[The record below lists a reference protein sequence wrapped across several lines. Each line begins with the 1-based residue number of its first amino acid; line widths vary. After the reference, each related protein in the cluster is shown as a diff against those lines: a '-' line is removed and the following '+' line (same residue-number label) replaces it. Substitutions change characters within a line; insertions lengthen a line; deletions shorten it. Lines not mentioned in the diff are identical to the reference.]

1 MKQRLGI
8 AIALLGN
15 PKVIILDEPING
27 LDPIGVIEIR
37 NLVTDLCKM
46 KNITF
51 LISSHN
57 LPELYQVAAH
67 YFFID
72 NGKIVKSIGLKEL
85 GNESLEDYFLS
96 LTGGKKMND
105 LIKADIYKMT
115 KSPLIKIIF
124 VLSILSAGLM
134 LLFAHSISTGDID
147 IQNIGILS
155 LFADSQ
161 IFTLLG
167 CIIIGTFLCSDF
179 EYKIIENAVSSGHS
193 RAAVVFS
200 KMISLIILIVFLTLP
215 YIAAAIFLG
224 STSLELSVYMPT
236 AYLTFLGPILGLNDT
251 TKNVMEYTPFR
262 VNYTQLAS
270 NFELINLLKPL
281 SIGIIFL
288 IIFTFLSVLAF
299 RKSEIT

>member
-1 MKQRLGI
+1 
-8 AIALLGN
+8 
-15 PKVIILDEPING
+15 
-27 LDPIGVIEIR
+27 
-37 NLVTDLCKM
+37 
-46 KNITF
+46 
-51 LISSHN
+51 
-57 LPELYQVAAH
+57 
-67 YFFID
+67 
-72 NGKIVKSIGLKEL
+72 
-85 GNESLEDYFLS
+85 
-96 LTGGKKMND
+96 MND

-147 IQNIGILS
+147 IQNTGILS

-200 KMISLIILIVFLTLP
+200 KMISLVILIVFLTLP
-215 YIAAAIFLG
+215 YIAAAIFSG

-236 AYLTFLGPILGLNDT
+236 AYLTILDFAAAGTDKINIMAFITLAIITYSAQLSIGIFIMFLFKKPVIVFALSYTVLLFLGPILGLNDT
-251 TKNVMEYTPFR
+251 TKNVMEYTPFG

-270 NFELINLLKPL
+270 SFELVNLLKPL

-288 IIFTFLSVLAF
+288 SIFTFLSVLAF